1 MIFLKQNFIR
11 TADKE
16 TAEKLISLGFQQIP
30 DNSGSYYTFLNNQV
44 FNFESVNLDEKK
56 INYTNRICI

>member
-1 MIFLKQNFIR
+1 MKQNFIQ
-11 TADKE
+11 TSDKE

>member
-1 MIFLKQNFIR
+1 MKQNFIQ
-11 TADKE
+11 TSDKE
-16 TAEKLISLGFQQIP
+16 TAEKLIYLGFQQIP